1 MAIRSKK
8 VLKALAEK
16 ALANDNKK
24 KTPSEYN
31 KDGTPKN
38 WPKVLKKVPMN
49 RNVRIKD
56 LPAQPVF
63 KDEGEKQRFLD
74 QLKAATTG
82 KDWSKEFNDAVK
94 DETVQIEFSGF
105 GNGQV
110 SDLVGGVGET
120 LTHGESQ
127 RVAAAT
133 NERVQKDNRENPI
146 EGQVMESNFIP
157 PLPATKLEENDIP
170 EYVLMT
176 FMQPGAD
183 FKLESTVTVGKEV
196 RIVYQ
201 RDPEYFEAI
210 ITIGAQ
216 RTLNRCI
223 EINSLV
229 IKDGATYAVNGTFCD
244 HPEFF
249 AGAIALKQPRV
260 LKLYNFLCEKLG
272 LHKDGYSVSIPLGAT
287 INMGGA
293 AVTITVMA
301 MAAANTLSCTGQ
313 R

>member
-1 MAIRSKK
+1 MSTRGKK
-8 VLKALAEK
+8 VLKELAEK
-16 ALANDNKK
+16 ALNDNKK

-31 KDGTPKN
+31 KDGSPKN

-56 LPAQPVF
+56 LPEQPVF
-63 KDEGEKQRFLD
+63 KDEDEKQRFLD

-82 KDWSKEFNDAVK
+82 KDWSKEFKDAVK
-94 DETVQIEFSGF
+94 DEAVQFEFSGF

-110 SDLVGGVGET
+110 IEVTDVGDFSKA

-127 RVAAAT
+127 RIAAAT
-133 NERVQKDNRENPI
+133 NGRVQKDNRRYTI
-146 EGQVMESNFIP
+146 DGQVMESNFIL
-157 PLPATKLEENDIP
+157 PLPSTKLDENDIP
-170 EYVLMT
+170 EYVLMA

-183 FKLESTVTVGKEV
+183 FKLESTVTVGKDV

-229 IKDGATYAVNGTFCD
+229 IKDGASYAVCGTFCD
-244 HPEFF
+244 HPAFEDE
-249 AGAIALKQPRV
+249 IVLNQPRV
-260 LKLYNFLCEKLG
+260 AKLYDFLCGKLG
-272 LHKDGYSVSIPLGAT
+272 L
-287 INMGGA
+287 N
-293 AVTITVMA
+293 
-301 MAAANTLSCTGQ
+301 
-313 R
+313 

>member
-56 LPAQPVF
+56 LPTQPVF
-63 KDEGEKQRFLD
+63 KDEDEKQRFLD

-82 KDWSKEFNDAVK
+82 KDWSKEFKDAVK
-94 DETVQIEFSGF
+94 DEAVQIEFSGF

-110 SDLVGGVGET
+110 TEVADVGGFSKA

-127 RVAAAT
+127 RIAAAT
-133 NERVQKDNRENPI
+133 NGRVQKDNLRYPI
-146 EGQVMESNFIP
+146 DGQVMESNFIL
-157 PLPATKLEENDIP
+157 PLPSTKLDENDIP
-170 EYVLMT
+170 EYVLMA

-183 FKLESTVTVGKEV
+183 FKLESTVTVGKDV

-216 RTLNRCI
+216 RTLNRRI

-229 IKDGATYAVNGTFCD
+229 IKDGAIYAVCGKFCD
-244 HPEFF
+244 HPAFEDE
-249 AGAIALKQPRV
+249 IVLNQPRV
-260 LKLYNFLCEKLG
+260 AKLYDFLCEKLG
-272 LHKDGYSVSIPLGAT
+272 L
-287 INMGGA
+287 N
-293 AVTITVMA
+293 
-301 MAAANTLSCTGQ
+301 
-313 R
+313 

>member
-24 KTPSEYN
+24 KTPSDYN

-110 SDLVGGVGET
+110 SEVTDVGDFSKA

-127 RVAAAT
+127 RIAAAT
-133 NERVQKDNRENPI
+133 NGRVQKDNRRYTI
-146 EGQVMESNFIP
+146 DGQVMESNFIL
-157 PLPATKLEENDIP
+157 PLPSTKLDENDIP
-170 EYVLMT
+170 EYVLMA

-183 FKLESTVTVGKEV
+183 FKLESTVTVGKDV

-201 RDPEYFEAI
+201 REPEYFEAI

-216 RTLNRCI
+216 RTLNRRI

-229 IKDGATYAVNGTFCD
+229 IKDGATYAVNGKFCD
-244 HPEFF
+244 HPAFEDE
-249 AGAIALKQPRV
+249 IVLNQPRV
-260 LKLYNFLCEKLG
+260 AKLYDFLCDKLG
-272 LHKDGYSVSIPLGAT
+272 L
-287 INMGGA
+287 N
-293 AVTITVMA
+293 
-301 MAAANTLSCTGQ
+301 
-313 R
+313 

>member
-1 MAIRSKK
+1 MSTRGKK
-8 VLKALAEK
+8 VLKELAEK
-16 ALANDNKK
+16 ALNDNKK

-38 WPKVLKKVPMN
+38 WPNVLKKVPMS

-56 LPAQPVF
+56 LPTRPVF
-63 KDEGEKQRFLD
+63 KDEDEKQRFLD

-82 KDWSKEFNDAVK
+82 KDWSKEFKDAVK
-94 DETVQIEFSGF
+94 DEAVQIEFSGF
-105 GNGQV
+105 SNGQV
-110 SDLVGGVGET
+110 TELGGNT

-133 NERVQKDNRENPI
+133 NERVQEVNRENPI
-146 EGQVMESNFIP
+146 EGQVMESNFIL

-170 EYVLMT
+170 EYVLMA

-183 FKLESTVTVGKEV
+183 FKLESTVTVGKDV

-216 RTLNRCI
+216 RTLNRRI

-229 IKDGATYAVNGTFCD
+229 IKDGASYAVCGKFCD
-244 HPEFF
+244 HPAFEDE
-249 AGAIALKQPRV
+249 IVLNQPRV
-260 LKLYNFLCEKLG
+260 AKLYDFLCDKLG
-272 LHKDGYSVSIPLGAT
+272 L
-287 INMGGA
+287 N
-293 AVTITVMA
+293 
-301 MAAANTLSCTGQ
+301 
-313 R
+313 

>member
-1 MAIRSKK
+1 MATRSKK

-31 KDGTPKN
+31 KDGSPKN

-56 LPAQPVF
+56 LPTQPVF
-63 KDEGEKQRFLD
+63 KDEDEKQRFLD

-82 KDWSKEFNDAVK
+82 KDWSKEFKDAVK
-94 DETVQIEFSGF
+94 DEAVQIEFSGF

-110 SDLVGGVGET
+110 TEVTDVGDFSKD

-127 RVAAAT
+127 RIAAAT
-133 NERVQKDNRENPI
+133 NGRVQKDNRENPI
-146 EGQVMESNFIP
+146 EGQVMESNFIL

-170 EYVLMT
+170 EYVLNA

-183 FKLESTVTVGKEV
+183 FKLESTVTVGKDV

-201 RDPEYFEAI
+201 REPEYFEAI

-216 RTLNRCI
+216 RTLNRRI

-229 IKDGATYAVNGTFCD
+229 IKDGATYAVNGKFCD
-244 HPEFF
+244 HPAFEDE
-249 AGAIALKQPRV
+249 IVLNQPRV
-260 LKLYNFLCEKLG
+260 AKLYDFLCDKLG
-272 LHKDGYSVSIPLGAT
+272 L
-287 INMGGA
+287 N
-293 AVTITVMA
+293 
-301 MAAANTLSCTGQ
+301 
-313 R
+313 

>member
-8 VLKALAEK
+8 VLKAMAEK

-56 LPAQPVF
+56 LPTQPVF
-63 KDEGEKQRFLD
+63 KDEDEKQRFLD

-82 KDWSKEFNDAVK
+82 KDWSKEFKDAVK
-94 DETVQIEFSGF
+94 DEAVQIEFSGF

-110 SDLVGGVGET
+110 TELVGGLSKA

-146 EGQVMESNFIP
+146 EGQVMESNFIL

-170 EYVLMT
+170 EYVLMA

-183 FKLESTVTVGKEV
+183 FKLESTVTVGKDV

-216 RTLNRCI
+216 RTLNRRI

-229 IKDGATYAVNGTFCD
+229 IKDGATYAVNGKFCD
-244 HPEFF
+244 HPAFEDE
-249 AGAIALKQPRV
+249 IVLNQPRV
-260 LKLYNFLCEKLG
+260 AKLYDFLCDKLG
-272 LHKDGYSVSIPLGAT
+272 L
-287 INMGGA
+287 N
-293 AVTITVMA
+293 
-301 MAAANTLSCTGQ
+301 
-313 R
+313 

>member
-1 MAIRSKK
+1 MATRSKK
-8 VLKALAEK
+8 VLKTLAK
-16 ALANDNKK
+16 TLGNDDSKK
-24 KTPSEYN
+24 KTPSGYN

-49 RNVRIKD
+49 RNVRLKD
-56 LPAQPVF
+56 LPKQPVF
-63 KDEGEKQRFLD
+63 KDEDEKQRFLE

-82 KDWSKEFNDAVK
+82 KDWRNEFKDAVK
-94 DETVQIEFSGF
+94 DEAVQIEFSGF

-110 SDLVGGVGET
+110 TEFGGKT

-127 RVAAAT
+127 RIAAAT

-146 EGQVMESNFIP
+146 DGQVMESNFIL

-170 EYVLMT
+170 EYVLMA

-183 FKLESTVTVGKEV
+183 FKLESTVTVGKDV

-216 RTLNRCI
+216 RTLNRRI

-229 IKDGATYAVNGTFCD
+229 IKDGATYAVDGKFCD
-244 HPEFF
+244 HPVFDDE
-249 AGAIALKQPRV
+249 IVLNQSRV
-260 LKLYNFLCEKLG
+260 LKLYDFLCGKLG
-272 LHKDGYSVSIPLGAT
+272 L
-287 INMGGA
+287 N
-293 AVTITVMA
+293 
-301 MAAANTLSCTGQ
+301 
-313 R
+313 

>member
-24 KTPSEYN
+24 KKPSEYN

-56 LPAQPVF
+56 LPTQPVF
-63 KDEGEKQRFLD
+63 KDEDEKQRFLD

-82 KDWSKEFNDAVK
+82 KDWSKEFKDAVK
-94 DETVQIEFSGF
+94 DEAVQIEFSGF

-110 SDLVGGVGET
+110 TEVTDVGDFSKA

-127 RVAAAT
+127 RIAAAT
-133 NERVQKDNRENPI
+133 NGRVQKDNRRYTI
-146 EGQVMESNFIP
+146 DGQVMESNFIL
-157 PLPATKLEENDIP
+157 PLPSTKLDENDIP
-170 EYVLMT
+170 EYVLMA

-183 FKLESTVTVGKEV
+183 FKLESTVTVGKDV

-229 IKDGATYAVNGTFCD
+229 IKDGASYAVCGTFCD
-244 HPEFF
+244 HPAFEDE
-249 AGAIALKQPRV
+249 IVLNQPRV
-260 LKLYNFLCEKLG
+260 AKLYDFLCDKLG
-272 LHKDGYSVSIPLGAT
+272 L
-287 INMGGA
+287 N
-293 AVTITVMA
+293 
-301 MAAANTLSCTGQ
+301 
-313 R
+313 

>member
-1 MAIRSKK
+1 MATRSKK

-56 LPAQPVF
+56 LPTQPVF
-63 KDEGEKQRFLD
+63 KDEDEKQRFLD

-82 KDWSKEFNDAVK
+82 KDWSKEFKDAAK
-94 DETVQIEFSGF
+94 DEAVQIEFSGF

-110 SDLVGGVGET
+110 TELADGGVVSKA
-120 LTHGESQ
+120 LTHGERQ
-127 RVAAAT
+127 RIAAAT
-133 NERVQKDNRENPI
+133 NERVQKDDRRYPI
-146 EGQVMESNFIP
+146 DGQVMESNFIL
-157 PLPATKLEENDIP
+157 PLPSTKLEENDIP
-170 EYVLMT
+170 EYVLMA

-183 FKLESTVTVGKEV
+183 FKLESTVTVGKDV

-216 RTLNRCI
+216 RTLNRRI

-229 IKDGATYAVNGTFCD
+229 IKDGAIYAVCGKFCD
-244 HPEFF
+244 HPAFEDE
-249 AGAIALKQPRV
+249 IVLNQPRV
-260 LKLYNFLCEKLG
+260 AKLYDFLCDKLG
-272 LHKDGYSVSIPLGAT
+272 L
-287 INMGGA
+287 N
-293 AVTITVMA
+293 
-301 MAAANTLSCTGQ
+301 
-313 R
+313 

>member
-1 MAIRSKK
+1 MSNKIDKKIKAVSKK
-8 VLKALAEK
+8 AP
-16 ALANDNKK
+16 KK
-24 KTPSEYN
+24 NTPSEYD
-31 KDGTPKN
+31 KDGSPKN

-56 LPAQPVF
+56 LPPQPVF
-63 KDEGEKQRFLD
+63 KDEGEKQRFLE

-82 KDWSKEFNDAVK
+82 KDWRNEFNDAVK
-94 DETVQIEFSGF
+94 DEAVQIEFSGF

-110 SDLVGGVGET
+110 TELGDGGDSKT

-127 RVAAAT
+127 RIAAST
-133 NERVQKDNRENPI
+133 NERVQNDNRRYPI
-146 EGQVMESNFIP
+146 DGQVMESNFIL

-170 EYVLMT
+170 EYVLMA

-229 IKDGATYAVNGTFCD
+229 IKDGATYVVNGTFCD
-244 HPEFF
+244 HPEFLG
-249 AGAIALKQPRV
+249 GAIALNHPRV

-272 LHKDGYSVSIPLGAT
+272 L
-287 INMGGA
+287 N
-293 AVTITVMA
+293 
-301 MAAANTLSCTGQ
+301 
-313 R
+313 

>member
-1 MAIRSKK
+1 MATRSKK
-8 VLKALAEK
+8 VLKTLAK
-16 ALANDNKK
+16 TLGNDDNKK
-24 KTPSEYN
+24 KTPSEYD

-49 RNVRIKD
+49 RNVRVKD
-56 LPAQPVF
+56 LPTQPVF
-63 KDEGEKQRFLD
+63 KDEDEKKRFLD

-82 KDWSKEFNDAVK
+82 KDWSKEFKDAVK
-94 DETVQIEFSGF
+94 DEAVQIEFSGF

-120 LTHGESQ
+120 LTYGESQ

-133 NERVQKDNRENPI
+133 NERVQKDNRRYPI
-146 EGQVMESNFIP
+146 DGQVMESNFIL

-170 EYVLMT
+170 EYVLMA

-183 FKLESTVTVGKEV
+183 FKLESTVTVGKDV

-244 HPEFF
+244 HPVFDDE
-249 AGAIALKQPRV
+249 IVLNQPRV
-260 LKLYNFLCEKLG
+260 VKLYDFLCEKLG
-272 LHKDGYSVSIPLGAT
+272 L
-287 INMGGA
+287 N
-293 AVTITVMA
+293 
-301 MAAANTLSCTGQ
+301 
-313 R
+313 

>member
-1 MAIRSKK
+1 MAKK
-8 VLKALAEK
+8 IDKEIKAVLKK
-16 ALANDNKK
+16 NSKK
-24 KTPSEYN
+24 KTASEYG
-31 KDGTPKN
+31 KDGSPKN

-56 LPAQPVF
+56 LPQQPVF

-82 KDWSKEFNDAVK
+82 KDWSNEFKNAVK
-94 DETVQIEFSGF
+94 DDAVQIEFSGF

-110 SDLVGGVGET
+110 SELVGGLSKT

-146 EGQVMESNFIP
+146 EGQVMESNFIL

-170 EYVLMT
+170 EYVLMA

-216 RTLNRCI
+216 RTLNRRI

-229 IKDGATYAVNGTFCD
+229 IKDGAQSA
-244 HPEFF
+244 
-249 AGAIALKQPRV
+249 PRGQIV
-260 LKLYNFLCEKLG
+260 QFPVRETRSELIRPFR
-272 LHKDGYSVSIPLGAT
+272 YSLTS
-287 INMGGA
+287 
-293 AVTITVMA
+293 
-301 MAAANTLSCTGQ
+301 
-313 R
+313 

>member
-1 MAIRSKK
+1 MAKK
-8 VLKALAEK
+8 IDKEIKAVLKK
-16 ALANDNKK
+16 NSKK
-24 KTPSEYN
+24 KTVSEYD
-31 KDGTPKN
+31 KDGSPKN
-38 WPKVLKKVPMN
+38 WPKVLKRVPMN

-56 LPAQPVF
+56 LPKQPVF

-82 KDWSKEFNDAVK
+82 KDWAGVCTLGEDGEQIVYKVKADENGHLTFIRDKDAPESAVECHEAEK
-94 DETVQIEFSGF
+94 SEDAGF
-105 GNGQV
+105 ILPV
-110 SDLVGGVGET
+110 ST
-120 LTHGESQ
+120 
-127 RVAAAT
+127 
-133 NERVQKDNRENPI
+133 
-146 EGQVMESNFIP
+146 
-157 PLPATKLEENDIP
+157 TKLDERDIP
-170 EYVLMT
+170 EYVLMA

-249 AGAIALKQPRV
+249 AGAIALNQPRV
-260 LKLYNFLCEKLG
+260 AKLYNFLCEKLG
-272 LHKDGYSVSIPLGAT
+272 L
-287 INMGGA
+287 N
-293 AVTITVMA
+293 
-301 MAAANTLSCTGQ
+301 
-313 R
+313 

>member
-82 KDWSKEFNDAVK
+82 KDWRKEFKDAVK
-94 DETVQIEFSGF
+94 DEAVQIEFSGF

-146 EGQVMESNFIP
+146 EGQVMESNFIL
-157 PLPATKLEENDIP
+157 PLPAAKLEENDIP
-170 EYVLMT
+170 EYVLMA

-183 FKLESTVTVGKEV
+183 FKLESTVTVGKDV

-216 RTLNRCI
+216 RTLNRRI

-229 IKDGATYAVNGTFCD
+229 IKDGAIYAVCGKFCD
-244 HPEFF
+244 HPAFEDE
-249 AGAIALKQPRV
+249 IVLNQPRV
-260 LKLYNFLCEKLG
+260 AKLYDFLCDKLG
-272 LHKDGYSVSIPLGAT
+272 L
-287 INMGGA
+287 N
-293 AVTITVMA
+293 
-301 MAAANTLSCTGQ
+301 
-313 R
+313 

>member
-1 MAIRSKK
+1 MTNKMNKEIKAVLKKASKK
-8 VLKALAEK
+8 KA
-16 ALANDNKK
+16 
-24 KTPSEYN
+24 PSEYG
-31 KDGTPKN
+31 KDGSPKN

-49 RNVRIKD
+49 RNVSIKD
-56 LPAQPVF
+56 LPKRPVF

-82 KDWSKEFNDAVK
+82 KDWCKEFNDAVR
-94 DETVQIEFSGF
+94 DGTVQIEFSGF

-110 SDLVGGVGET
+110 TELGGKT

-133 NERVQKDNRENPI
+133 NEQVQKDNRENPI
-146 EGQVMESNFIP
+146 EGQVMESNFIL
-157 PLPATKLEENDIP
+157 PLPATKLEETDIP
-170 EYVLMT
+170 EYVLMA

-201 RDPEYFEAI
+201 RDPEYFDAI

-216 RTLNRCI
+216 RALNRRI

-229 IKDGATYAVNGTFCD
+229 IKDDASYAVDGKFCD
-244 HPEFF
+244 HPEFDDE
-249 AGAIALKQPRV
+249 IVLNQPRV

-272 LHKDGYSVSIPLGAT
+272 L
-287 INMGGA
+287 N
-293 AVTITVMA
+293 
-301 MAAANTLSCTGQ
+301 
-313 R
+313 

>member
-63 KDEGEKQRFLD
+63 KDEDEKQRFLD

-110 SDLVGGVGET
+110 SEVTDVGDFSKA
-120 LTHGESQ
+120 LTHGES
-127 RVAAAT
+127 RRIAAAT
-133 NERVQKDNRENPI
+133 NGRVQKDNRRYTI
-146 EGQVMESNFIP
+146 DGQVMESNFIL
-157 PLPATKLEENDIP
+157 PLPSTKLEENDIP
-170 EYVLMT
+170 EYVLMA

-183 FKLESTVTVGKEV
+183 FKLESTVTVGKDV

-216 RTLNRCI
+216 RTLNRRI

-229 IKDGATYAVNGTFCD
+229 IKDGASYAVCGKFCD
-244 HPEFF
+244 HPAFEDE
-249 AGAIALKQPRV
+249 IVLNQPRV
-260 LKLYNFLCEKLG
+260 AKLYDFLCDKLG
-272 LHKDGYSVSIPLGAT
+272 L
-287 INMGGA
+287 N
-293 AVTITVMA
+293 
-301 MAAANTLSCTGQ
+301 
-313 R
+313 

>member
-38 WPKVLKKVPMN
+38 WPKVLKRVPMN

-56 LPAQPVF
+56 LPTRPVF
-63 KDEGEKQRFLD
+63 KDDGEKQRFLE
-74 QLKAATTG
+74 QLKVATTG
-82 KDWSKEFNDAVK
+82 KDWCKEFKDAVK
-94 DETVQIEFSGF
+94 DEAVQIEFSGF

-110 SDLVGGVGET
+110 SDLVGGVGDT
-120 LTHGESQ
+120 LTYGESQ

-146 EGQVMESNFIP
+146 EGQVMESNFIL
-157 PLPATKLEENDIP
+157 PLPSTKLEENDIP
-170 EYVLMT
+170 EYVLMA

-183 FKLESTVTVGKEV
+183 FKLESTVTVGKDV

-216 RTLNRCI
+216 RTLNRRI

-229 IKDGATYAVNGTFCD
+229 IKDGAIYAVCGKFCD
-244 HPEFF
+244 HPAFEDE
-249 AGAIALKQPRV
+249 IVLNQPRV
-260 LKLYNFLCEKLG
+260 AKLYDFLCDKLG
-272 LHKDGYSVSIPLGAT
+272 L
-287 INMGGA
+287 N
-293 AVTITVMA
+293 
-301 MAAANTLSCTGQ
+301 
-313 R
+313 

>member
-8 VLKALAEK
+8 VLKAMAEK

-31 KDGTPKN
+31 KDGSPKN

-56 LPAQPVF
+56 LPALPVF
-63 KDEGEKQRFLD
+63 KDEDEKQRFLD

-110 SDLVGGVGET
+110 SDVTFSKT

-146 EGQVMESNFIP
+146 EGQVMESNFIL

-170 EYVLMT
+170 EYVLMA

-183 FKLESTVTVGKEV
+183 FKLESTVTVGKDV

-229 IKDGATYAVNGTFCD
+229 IKGGATYAVNGTFCD

-249 AGAIALKQPRV
+249 AGAIALNQPRV

-272 LHKDGYSVSIPLGAT
+272 L
-287 INMGGA
+287 N
-293 AVTITVMA
+293 
-301 MAAANTLSCTGQ
+301 
-313 R
+313 

>member
-1 MAIRSKK
+1 MAKK
-8 VLKALAEK
+8 IDNVKKAS
-16 ALANDNKK
+16 KK
-24 KTPSEYN
+24 KTPSGYD
-31 KDGTPKN
+31 KDGSPKN
-38 WPKVLKKVPMN
+38 WPKVLKRVPMN
-49 RNVRIKD
+49 RNVRLKD
-56 LPAQPVF
+56 LPKQPVF

-74 QLKAATTG
+74 QLKAETTG
-82 KDWSKEFNDAVK
+82 KDWSKEFKDAVR
-94 DETVQIEFSGF
+94 DEAVQIEFSGF

-110 SDLVGGVGET
+110 SDLVGGVSKD

-146 EGQVMESNFIP
+146 DGQVMESNFIL

-170 EYVLMT
+170 EYVLMA

-216 RTLNRCI
+216 RTLNRRI

-229 IKDGATYAVNGTFCD
+229 IKDGATYAVNGKFCD
-244 HPEFF
+244 HPVFDDE
-249 AGAIALKQPRV
+249 IVLNQPRV
-260 LKLYNFLCEKLG
+260 LKLYDFLCGKLG
-272 LHKDGYSVSIPLGAT
+272 L
-287 INMGGA
+287 N
-293 AVTITVMA
+293 
-301 MAAANTLSCTGQ
+301 
-313 R
+313 

>member
-1 MAIRSKK
+1 MSKK
-8 VLKALAEK
+8 VDKEIKAVLKK
-16 ALANDNKK
+16 NSKK
-24 KTPSEYN
+24 KTASDYG
-31 KDGTPKN
+31 KDGSPKN
-38 WPKVLKKVPMN
+38 WPKVLKRVPVN
-49 RNVRIKD
+49 RNVRLKD
-56 LPAQPVF
+56 LPKQPVF
-63 KDEGEKQRFLD
+63 KDEDEKQRFLE

-82 KDWSKEFNDAVK
+82 KDWSNEFKDAVR
-94 DETVQIEFSGF
+94 DEAVQIEFSGF

-110 SDLVGGVGET
+110 SELSDGVSKT

-127 RVAAAT
+127 RVAAAI

-146 EGQVMESNFIP
+146 EGQVMESNFIL

-170 EYVLMT
+170 EYVLMA

-183 FKLESTVTVGKEV
+183 FKLESTVTVGKDV

-216 RTLNRCI
+216 RTLNRRI

-229 IKDGATYAVNGTFCD
+229 IKDGATYAVDGKFCD
-244 HPEFF
+244 HPVFDDE
-249 AGAIALKQPRV
+249 IVLNQPRV

-272 LHKDGYSVSIPLGAT
+272 L
-287 INMGGA
+287 N
-293 AVTITVMA
+293 
-301 MAAANTLSCTGQ
+301 
-313 R
+313 

>member
-63 KDEGEKQRFLD
+63 KDDDEKKRFLD

-110 SDLVGGVGET
+110 SDVTFSKT

-146 EGQVMESNFIP
+146 EGQVMESNFIL

-170 EYVLMT
+170 EYVLMA

-183 FKLESTVTVGKEV
+183 FKLESTVTVGKDV

-229 IKDGATYAVNGTFCD
+229 IKGGATYAVNGTFCD

-249 AGAIALKQPRV
+249 AGAIALNQPRV

-272 LHKDGYSVSIPLGAT
+272 L
-287 INMGGA
+287 N
-293 AVTITVMA
+293 
-301 MAAANTLSCTGQ
+301 
-313 R
+313 

>member
-16 ALANDNKK
+16 ALDNDNKK

-56 LPAQPVF
+56 LPTQPVF
-63 KDEGEKQRFLD
+63 KDEDEKQRFLD

-82 KDWSKEFNDAVK
+82 KDWSKEFKDAVK
-94 DETVQIEFSGF
+94 DEAVQIEFSGF

-110 SDLVGGVGET
+110 TELVGGLSKA

-146 EGQVMESNFIP
+146 EGQVMESNFIL

-170 EYVLMT
+170 EYVLMA

-183 FKLESTVTVGKEV
+183 FKLESTVTVGKDV

-216 RTLNRCI
+216 RTLNRRI

-229 IKDGATYAVNGTFCD
+229 IKDGATYAVNGKFCD
-244 HPEFF
+244 HPAFEDE
-249 AGAIALKQPRV
+249 IVLNQPRV
-260 LKLYNFLCEKLG
+260 AKLYDFLCDKLG
-272 LHKDGYSVSIPLGAT
+272 L
-287 INMGGA
+287 N
-293 AVTITVMA
+293 
-301 MAAANTLSCTGQ
+301 
-313 R
+313 

>member
-1 MAIRSKK
+1 MSGTFYKEGLMAKK
-8 VLKALAEK
+8 IDKEIKAVLKK
-16 ALANDNKK
+16 NSKK
-24 KTPSEYN
+24 KTASEYD
-31 KDGTPKN
+31 KDGSPKN
-38 WPKVLKKVPMN
+38 WPKVLKRVPMN

-56 LPAQPVF
+56 LPKQPVF
-63 KDEGEKQRFLD
+63 KDEGDKQRFLD

-82 KDWSKEFNDAVK
+82 KDWSKEFKDAVR
-94 DETVQIEFSGF
+94 DEAVQIEFSGF

-110 SDLVGGVGET
+110 SELEGGVSKT

-146 EGQVMESNFIP
+146 DGQVMESNFIL
-157 PLPATKLEENDIP
+157 PLPATKLEETDIP
-170 EYVLMT
+170 EYVLMA

-183 FKLESTVTVGKEV
+183 FKLESTVTVGKDV

-216 RTLNRCI
+216 RTLNRRI

-229 IKDGATYAVNGTFCD
+229 IKDGATYAVDGKFCD
-244 HPEFF
+244 HPVFDDE
-249 AGAIALKQPRV
+249 IVLNQPRV
-260 LKLYNFLCEKLG
+260 LKLYDFLCGKLG
-272 LHKDGYSVSIPLGAT
+272 L
-287 INMGGA
+287 N
-293 AVTITVMA
+293 
-301 MAAANTLSCTGQ
+301 
-313 R
+313 

>member
-24 KTPSEYN
+24 KRPSEYN

-63 KDEGEKQRFLD
+63 KDEDEKQRFLD
-74 QLKAATTG
+74 QLKAETTG

-110 SDLVGGVGET
+110 SEVTDVGDFSKA

-127 RVAAAT
+127 RIAAAT
-133 NERVQKDNRENPI
+133 NGRVQKDNRRYTI
-146 EGQVMESNFIP
+146 DGQVMESNFIL
-157 PLPATKLEENDIP
+157 PLPSTKLDENDIP
-170 EYVLMT
+170 EYVLMA

-183 FKLESTVTVGKEV
+183 FKLESTVTVGKDV

-229 IKDGATYAVNGTFCD
+229 IKGGATYAVNGTFCD

-249 AGAIALKQPRV
+249 AGAIALNQPRV

-272 LHKDGYSVSIPLGAT
+272 L
-287 INMGGA
+287 N
-293 AVTITVMA
+293 
-301 MAAANTLSCTGQ
+301 
-313 R
+313 

>member
-38 WPKVLKKVPMN
+38 WPKVLKKVPVN

-56 LPAQPVF
+56 LPEQPVF
-63 KDEGEKQRFLD
+63 KDEDEKQRFLD

-110 SDLVGGVGET
+110 SDLVGGVGDT
-120 LTHGESQ
+120 LTYGESQ

-146 EGQVMESNFIP
+146 EGQAMESNFIL

-170 EYVLMT
+170 EYVLMA

-183 FKLESTVTVGKEV
+183 FKLESTVTVGKDV

-229 IKDGATYAVNGTFCD
+229 IKGGATYAVNGTFCD

-249 AGAIALKQPRV
+249 AGAIALNQPRV

-272 LHKDGYSVSIPLGAT
+272 L
-287 INMGGA
+287 N
-293 AVTITVMA
+293 
-301 MAAANTLSCTGQ
+301 
-313 R
+313 

>member
-56 LPAQPVF
+56 LPTQPVF
-63 KDEGEKQRFLD
+63 KDEDEKQRFLD

-82 KDWSKEFNDAVK
+82 KDWSKEFKDAVK
-94 DETVQIEFSGF
+94 DEAVQIEFSGF

-110 SDLVGGVGET
+110 TELVGGLSKA

-146 EGQVMESNFIP
+146 EGQVMESNFIL

-170 EYVLMT
+170 EYVLMA

-183 FKLESTVTVGKEV
+183 FKLESTVTVGKDV

-216 RTLNRCI
+216 RTLNRRI

-229 IKDGATYAVNGTFCD
+229 IKDGASYAVSGKFCD
-244 HPEFF
+244 HPVFDGE
-249 AGAIALKQPRV
+249 ILLNQPRV
-260 LKLYNFLCEKLG
+260 LKLYDFLCGKLG
-272 LHKDGYSVSIPLGAT
+272 L
-287 INMGGA
+287 N
-293 AVTITVMA
+293 
-301 MAAANTLSCTGQ
+301 
-313 R
+313 

>member
-56 LPAQPVF
+56 LPTQPVF
-63 KDEGEKQRFLD
+63 KDEDEKQRFLD

-82 KDWSKEFNDAVK
+82 KDWSKEFKDAVK
-94 DETVQIEFSGF
+94 DEAVQIEFSGF

-110 SDLVGGVGET
+110 TELVGGLSKA

-146 EGQVMESNFIP
+146 EGQVMESNFIL

-170 EYVLMT
+170 EYVLMA

-183 FKLESTVTVGKEV
+183 FKLESTVTVGKDV

-216 RTLNRCI
+216 RTLNRRI

-229 IKDGATYAVNGTFCD
+229 IKDGASYAVSGKFCD
-244 HPEFF
+244 HPVFDGE
-249 AGAIALKQPRV
+249 ILLNQPRV
-260 LKLYNFLCEKLG
+260 TKLYNFLCGKLG
-272 LHKDGYSVSIPLGAT
+272 L
-287 INMGGA
+287 N
-293 AVTITVMA
+293 
-301 MAAANTLSCTGQ
+301 
-313 R
+313 

>member
-38 WPKVLKKVPMN
+38 WPKVLKKVPMS

-56 LPAQPVF
+56 LPEQPVF

-74 QLKAATTG
+74 QLKTATTG
-82 KDWSKEFNDAVK
+82 KDWDKEFKDAVK
-94 DETVQIEFSGF
+94 DEAVQIEFSSF

-110 SDLVGGVGET
+110 SELVDGVSKT

-133 NERVQKDNRENPI
+133 NERVQNDNREHPI
-146 EGQVMESNFIP
+146 DGQVMESNFIL

-170 EYVLMT
+170 EYVLMA

-183 FKLESTVTVGKEV
+183 FNLESTVTVGKDV

-216 RTLNRCI
+216 RTLNRRI

-229 IKDGATYAVNGTFCD
+229 IKDGAIYAVCGKFCD
-244 HPEFF
+244 HPAFEDE
-249 AGAIALKQPRV
+249 IVLNQPRV
-260 LKLYNFLCEKLG
+260 AKLYNFLCDKLG
-272 LHKDGYSVSIPLGAT
+272 L
-287 INMGGA
+287 N
-293 AVTITVMA
+293 
-301 MAAANTLSCTGQ
+301 
-313 R
+313 